1 MVFGRKKKQDAI
13 MDAVLRA
20 SGETDLTA
28 DPSAPAKVTKKQ
40 SAAKTKSKSKPI
52 SDNLLI
58 VHAEKIALTVA
69 ILLSGYLIYAGMG
82 AGVDDQGNSFKKEST
97 DLDKLI
103 TEANTSI
110 TEGKWN
116 NEKDNYLVTSY
127 ESRAKNSQMKIN
139 ADDYSPTQLFNP
151 PINRI
156 ITRREDPQLYPV
168 MDIRT
173 FALTGPVA
181 YILGDKEVDPT
192 ASDEPAQEVIE
203 EKKPIRKSP
212 KKDDESA
219 FGGAGM
225 GDMPGMGEEMGEE
238 MGGEM
243 GGMGGMGAVKGA
255 IRKLRSDRGQIL
267 GYRPTGGDSGEMG
280 GMGGEMGGMGG
291 EMGGMGGMMGGM
303 EGTEGGDDGGSSQ
316 LTGSQPMGTP
326 VARSRTIVAGTALV
340 PFKQQFDEFERA
352 LAMRSGYD
360 GYRDQPD
367 YVFMY
372 VERVDVTS
380 DPAQVV
386 DESQWQRILHTNAHR
401 TEQRKW
407 HSTAAEIVAPSY
419 LNPYISLQCPPVM
432 VRNLDNLLRHPEIP
446 LAGVTVQKPEEQE
459 AGEETQEEPEDN
471 NGNEDLPGGLANN
484 PNENTNTNPGAPGG
498 MGGMEDMTGMGEMMG
513 GMGGMGGMMGGMGGE
528 LQSANIPDYK
538 LVRFYDFSAEIG
550 HVYRYRVQLL
560 IEDPNHPNTI
570 PDDEY
575 RDHPVP
581 KQVTLKDDVIQRI
594 KQLDSLIFYRSTPWS
609 EPSEPVAVLDPLQFA
624 GGTADVVKTLTD
636 PVSRRSFQDHEPS
649 GVVKTI
655 MWDENRAVDI
665 MFDRPV
671 HRGSFMNFSADA
683 EYGHPITEIIMAAGQ
698 QQFKTDFIIGDIRG
712 GDTLPLDT
720 KDMPYHAPGEFLL
733 IDAQGNLV
741 VRTELTDET
750 LFRRYNYASD
760 TGDQFA
766 PSDTGMG
773 GMGGMMG
780 GMGGA
785 LPGGEGN

>member
-13 MDAVLRA
+13 MAAVLRA

-28 DPSAPAKVTKKQ
+28 DPSAPASVMKKK
-40 SAAKTKSKSKPI
+40 SPAKTESKSKPI

-69 ILLSGYLIYAGMG
+69 VLLSGYLIYAGMG
-82 AGVDDQGNSFKKEST
+82 AGVDDQGNRFSKDSKA
-97 DLDKLI
+97 LDETI
-103 TEANTSI
+103 TRANTNI
-110 TEGKWN
+110 TEGKWID
-116 NEKDNYLVTSY
+116 EKGNYLVTSY
-127 ESRAKNSQMKIN
+127 ESRAKNSQMTIN
-139 ADDYSPTQLFNP
+139 ADNYSPAQLFNP

-203 EKKPIRKSP
+203 EKKTIRKPP

-225 GDMPGMGEEMGEE
+225 AGMGDMPGMGGNGEE

-243 GGMGGMGAVKGA
+243 GRDVGPVKGA

-267 GYRPTGGDSGEMG
+267 GYRPTGGDSGGSGDLG
-280 GMGGEMGGMGG
+280 G
-291 EMGGMGGMMGGM
+291 MGGMGGMMGGM
-303 EGTEGGDDGGSSQ
+303 EGTEGGEGGDDGGSSQ
-316 LTGSQPMGTP
+316 LTGSQPMGIP
-326 VARSRTIVAGTALV
+326 VARARTMVAGTALV

-372 VERVDVTS
+372 VERVDVTNN
-380 DPAQVV
+380 PAQVV

-432 VRNLDNLLRHPEIP
+432 LRNLDNLLRHPEIP

-459 AGEETQEEPEDN
+459 AGDETQAEPQEN
-471 NGNEDLPGGLANN
+471 KGNEDLPGGLGNN
-484 PNENTNTNPGAPGG
+484 PNENADTNPGAPGG
-498 MGGMEDMTGMGEMMG
+498 MGGMEDMTGMGGMMG
-513 GMGGMGGMMGGMGGE
+513 GMGGMMGDMGGMMGGMGGE

-538 LVRFYDFSAEIG
+538 LVRFYDFSAKIG

-560 IEDPNHPNTI
+560 VEDPNHPNTT

-594 KQLDSLIFYRSTPWS
+594 KKLDSSIFYRSTPWS
-609 EPSEPVAVLDPLQFA
+609 EPSAPVAVLDSLQFA
-624 GGTADVVKTLTD
+624 GGTADVVKILTD

-655 MWDENRAVDI
+655 MWDEHRAVDV

-741 VRTELTDET
+741 VRTELADDI
-750 LFRRYNYASD
+750 LFRRYNYTSD

-773 GMGGMMG
+773 GMMG

-785 LPGGEGN
+785 VPGGEGN